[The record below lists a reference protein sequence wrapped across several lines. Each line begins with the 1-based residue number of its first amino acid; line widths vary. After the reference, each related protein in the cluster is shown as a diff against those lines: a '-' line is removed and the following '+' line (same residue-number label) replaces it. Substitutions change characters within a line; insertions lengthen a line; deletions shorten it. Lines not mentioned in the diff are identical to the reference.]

1 MATKV
6 LTKLGQM
13 FRDSWT
19 GGASGE
25 AGRYHS
31 KEDWERFK
39 FKDLFDNDK
48 WVREQMVDENG
59 NPMYSARTG
68 EPIMTSYYKPSQ
80 RPRSTG
86 SPRQPGRTKPDRR
99 STGSPTQ
106 PGKSTAYRPVDIS
119 PPEEAGYGA
128 GEYYPEAE
136 YGAGYYS
143 GQGPDSSYSPRVG
156 DGRGGRP
163 TTRYNT
169 PYEHVGGDAR
179 MLERPPVHIH
189 GDANVAEGNYTPI
202 QGPPEPEHYGPEGQI
217 AHPVYSRRAHLGA
230 DAEQGFRDEQAV
242 DSAYNWQANNAA
254 GEYVYN
260 PYIEDDLADAEER
273 PRVGVVPDANA
284 SSQRGGEG
292 WTDQYG
298 NYHPPYQAMGDEN
311 EHEFNL
317 AQQRRFG
324 DGQKKI
330 APTRNYLK
338 SEEGYK
344 RMPYIDPIS
353 GEWHVGHGHKIT
365 EAQANQIRAD
375 GGWSRRQAG
384 QQLDRDI
391 VEARQGA
398 DHLFRKNGVAPE
410 HMPPGFREAISNMVF
425 QMGATGVARF
435 EDMWAAVR
443 NGDWQG
449 VLREMK
455 DSAWAKSQTPDR
467 ADQVIAMARSS
478 LSVGGS

>member
-19 GGASGE
+19 GGASG
-25 AGRYHS
+25 APGRYHS
-31 KEDWERFK
+31 QGDWERFK

-59 NPMYSARTG
+59 NPMYNARTG
-68 EPIMTSYYKPSQ
+68 EPIMTSYYKP
-80 RPRSTG
+80 
-86 SPRQPGRTKPDRR
+86 
-99 STGSPTQ
+99 
-106 PGKSTAYRPVDIS
+106 
-119 PPEEAGYGA
+119 
-128 GEYYPEAE
+128 YPKYE
-136 YGAGYYS
+136 GS
-143 GQGPDSSYSPRVG
+143 GQRDGRGGRPGDDRGISAHRVPPHGRKGNYHPYSPRVG

-169 PYEHVGGDAR
+169 PYEHVGGDAT

-189 GDANVAEGNYTPI
+189 GDANVAEGNYSPI
-202 QGPPEPEHYGPEGQI
+202 QGPPEPVPEHYGPEGQI

-260 PYIEDDLADAEER
+260 PYIENDLADAEER
-273 PRVGVVPDANA
+273 PRVGVVSDANA
-284 SSQRGGEG
+284 SASEGGQG
-292 WTDQYG
+292 FTDQFG
-298 NYHPPYQAMGDEN
+298 NYWPNNYEEDPDYDALRE
-311 EHEFNL
+311 
-317 AQQRRFG
+317 QRRIAHQQ
-324 DGQKKI
+324 QKL
-330 APTRNYLK
+330 APTRSHLK

-365 EAQANQIRAD
+365 EAQAKQIAAD

-410 HMPPGFREAISNMVF
+410 NMPPGFREAISNMVF
-425 QMGATGVARF
+425 QMGTTGVARF
-435 EDMWAAVR
+435 ENMWAAIR
-443 NGDWQG
+443 DGRWTD
-449 VLREMK
+449 VLTEMK
-455 DSAWAKSQTPDR
+455 DSAWAQSQTPDR
-467 ADQVIAMARSS
+467 ADQVIAMARNS
-478 LSVGGS
+478 LAVGGS

>member
-31 KEDWERFK
+31 KGDWERFK

-68 EPIMTSYYKPSQ
+68 EPIMTSYYRPSQ

-86 SPRQPGRTKPDRR
+86 SPRQPGRTKPNRR

-106 PGKSTAYRPVDIS
+106 PGKTTAYRPVDTS
-119 PPEEAGYGA
+119 PPEEAMYGA

-143 GQGPDSSYSPRVG
+143 GQSPSQS
-156 DGRGGRP
+156 D
-163 TTRYNT
+163 NE
-169 PYEHVGGDAR
+169 YENKKQTVRLGHTGGDAR

-189 GDANVAEGNYTPI
+189 GDANVAEGNYSPI
-202 QGPPEPEHYGPEGQI
+202 QGPPEPVPQHYSVGQI

-284 SSQRGGEG
+284 SAGEG
-292 WTDQYG
+292 GQGFTDQFG
-298 NYHPPYQAMGDEN
+298 NYWPNNYEEDPDYDALRE
-311 EHEFNL
+311 
-317 AQQRRFG
+317 QRRIAH
-324 DGQKKI
+324 QQNKI
-330 APTRNYLK
+330 APTRSHLK

-365 EAQANQIRAD
+365 EAQAKQIAAN
-375 GGWSRRQAG
+375 GGWDRRQAG

-410 HMPPGFREAISNMVF
+410 NMPPGFREAISNMVF
-425 QMGATGVARF
+425 QMGTTGVSRF
-435 EDMWAAVR
+435 ENMWAAIR
-443 NGDWQG
+443 DGRWTD
-449 VLREMK
+449 VLTEMK
-455 DSAWAKSQTPDR
+455 DSAWAQSQTPDR
-467 ADQVIAMARSS
+467 ADQVIAMARNS
-478 LSVGGS
+478 LAVGGS